1 MGGGRGPWQGGLGW
15 EGKAA
20 AAPHHAPQMPPSH
33 SQQAAPFIVHCYWQ
47 QSCQNLSLG
56 ILNLPTPQQQGP
68 WGHCSSLCQHLPP
81 FSPQPTT
88 PPGPCI
94 CPALLLPP
102 GHPSGFCRLLGC
114 PLLSSVHTG
123 SLRKFPGAR
132 RDTDT
137 ECLGAFQQGPPP
149 KYELPA
155 SPTPGLPIS
164 GSPVFP
170 GWKTEHP
177 EAPLTLLS

>member
-1 MGGGRGPWQGGLGW
+1 MRGGRKVGGDRGPWQGGLGW

-33 SQQAAPFIVHCYWQ
+33 PQQAAPFIVHCYCQ

-102 GHPSGFCRLLGC
+102 GRPSGFCCLLGC
-114 PLLSSVHTG
+114 PLLSSPLSTLAPSG
-123 SLRKFPGAR
+123 SSLGPEETLTLNVLEPSSRALLPNMSSHLSHPRPSHLRKA
-132 RDTDT
+132 
-137 ECLGAFQQGPPP
+137 CLSRV
-149 KYELPA
+149 ED
-155 SPTPGLPIS
+155 
-164 GSPVFP
+164 
-170 GWKTEHP
+170 
-177 EAPLTLLS
+177 